1 MATIN
6 VFVSFEFDKDNDLKN
21 NFYQQ
26 SETES
31 SHTLRNFSI
40 NEPYRED
47 QWEQKARANIG
58 RCDVMIILIGPD
70 THNAPGIRTEVRIAR
85 RLGKPI
91 FQIKPQ
97 KRTHNG
103 VADVDMIPWKWA
115 QIDRKLEEL
124 FRRR

>member
-26 SETES
+26 AKTES
-31 SHTLRNFSI
+31 RHTLRNFSI

-47 QWEQKARANIG
+47 NWQQKARAEIE

-70 THNAPGIRTEVRIAR
+70 THNAQGVKTEVRIAR
-85 RLGKPI
+85 RLSKPI
-91 FQIKPQ
+91 FQVKPQ
-97 KRTHNG
+97 KRNYSG
-103 VADVDMIPWKWA
+103 VADVDVVRGKWK
-115 QIDRKLEEL
+115 QIDRKLDDL
-124 FRRR
+124 FGR